1 MYVHTIVHLY
11 TGCNTNGVHHVPGVP
26 GVGESNVDDL
36 QLKHT
41 QATRNILNEEI
52 PKGLCPLV
60 VQDGGTCMVKVSG

>member
-11 TGCNTNGVHHVPGVP
+11 TGCNTNGVHHVP

-52 PKGLCPLV
+52 PKGLRPL
-60 VQDGGTCMVKVSG
+60 VQDGGTCMLKVSG